1 MRPIAPL
8 PRKAGRTTLRR
19 LRAADLAQFQAYRR
33 DPEVA
38 RFQGWEPVEDVQ
50 ARAFLEAMQGVGL
63 LEPGTWCQLGI
74 ALPENDLLVGDIGI
88 LVGKDGAQAE
98 IGFSLNRL
106 WQGQGLATEAVGEA
120 VRLVFENTGVS
131 RIIAL
136 TDARNGPCI
145 ALLGRIGMKMVAEE
159 SNIFRGQPC
168 TEYVYSIDR
177 DRPR

>member
-1 MRPIAPL
+1 MRAVALL
-8 PRKAGRTTLRR
+8 PRKAGRATLRR
-19 LRAADLAQFQAYRR
+19 LRAADLAQFQSYRR

-38 RFQGWEPVEDVQ
+38 RFQGWLPVEDVQ

-74 ALPENDLLVGDIGI
+74 ALPESDLLIGDIGI
-88 LVGKDGAQAE
+88 LVGNDGVQAE
-98 IGFSLNRL
+98 IGFSLNPL

-120 VRLVFENTGVS
+120 VRLVFENTGVA

-177 DRPR
+177 DRSR